1 VESQQLQDQIA
12 VLRHQVESLRQNE
25 ANLWFLDAK
34 NGVNERQRVI
44 DAVYK
49 SKCSWEDVGGSIVEL
64 LNNEVIWEAVE
75 RTVRI
80 KTVRASRGLEALITK
95 IDAMYVQAAENGR
108 RNSSAADDGVLEP
121 DSKAAHLLRR
131 LSSDGADRLIPC
143 RACNGAGYISSKGG
157 ADDDDSDSYLRR
169 TLAQV
174 LELKA
179 LLDQATD
186 HSNEVEQELQTT
198 LSCYAQLQGKLEQ
211 IEAEKRLR
219 VEISVQ
225 VDLDDEDE
233 EQVLNAITE
242 NDGQRTNW
250 ASAITRK
257 SKRVQL
263 YERLI
268 SELKRSLTDKE
279 AGIKELRGVVE
290 SSQARLVALQKQSQ
304 QEQQALK
311 REISA
316 LKTSLALSM
325 KHRNTNIDEKQAA
338 VKFLLKR
345 LTSEQRQIL
354 MSGGAWTR
362 RKIVFLR
369 PR

>member
-198 LSCYAQLQGKLEQ
+198 LSCFAQLQGKLEQ

-279 AGIKELRGVVE
+279 AGIKELRGAVE